1 MYPIQSGQSFMV
13 QQSVSGVG
21 GTFSG
26 AEYGRA
32 KGRFPLGAAP
42 GANTV
47 VCVSAKLYGV
57 ASNVYTLSMFDNGA
71 GTNVLATT
79 VQLLGNEARVTL
91 RRTSGGGIQATAAE
105 VATAIN
111 SANLPIA
118 AWYEG
123 NGNGVVAAQ
132 SALPIGN
139 LAQGFNASLRGPNA
153 NQFIWSLPATTPGG
167 FFYFENQEPIMV
179 FQFESLFNSVGVG
192 PETVTVSRANLNPN
206 LEVIAGETIPVF
218 VWNNLTTSRP
228 DISFSDV
235 GIILQPQQ
243 ALLVAVT
250 NNLTGVARF
259 DLRKTAGYPYP

>member
-1 MYPIQSGQSFMV
+1 MV
-13 QQSVSGVG
+13 QQSVTGVG

-26 AEYGRA
+26 TEYGRA
-32 KGRFPLGAAP
+32 KARFPFAALP

-47 VCVSAKLYGV
+47 VRVSSKLYGI

-79 VQLLGNEARVTL
+79 AQLLGNEVRVTL

-105 VATAIN
+105 VAAAIN
-111 SANLPIA
+111 AANLPVC

-123 NGNGVVAAQ
+123 DGNGVVAAQ
-132 SALPIGN
+132 SALAITN
-139 LAQGFNASLRGPNA
+139 LTSGYDPSLRGPNA

-167 FFYFENQEPIMV
+167 WFYFENQEPV
-179 FQFESLFNSVGVG
+179 LVYQFECLFNAVGVG
-192 PETVTVSRANLNPN
+192 PETVTVSRANLTPN
-206 LEVIAGETIPVF
+206 LEEIAGETIPVF
-218 VWNNLTTSRP
+218 VWANLTNSRP
-228 DISFSDV
+228 DIAFSDV
-235 GIILQPQQ
+235 GIILHPQQ
-243 ALLVAVT
+243 ALKVTVT